1 MGAVAALLLLMSL
14 LAPAR
19 AELVQFVYTS
29 DQHYGITRKAFR
41 GLDKVSSREVNAA
54 MVQAINT
61 LPGISLPEDGGV
73 RAGQPVQWADAV
85 ISTGDIAN
93 RMEGTDERL
102 IPSATECWDLFEK
115 QYINGVSLKDR
126 AGKAAEVL
134 AIPGN
139 QRCGV
144 LQGDDPGEGQRL
156 SARHVQSREQ
166 HFAGARSL

>member
-1 MGAVAALLLLMSL
+1 MTYRLSGRLLNKGLMGAVAALLLLMSL

-115 QYINGVSLKDR
+115 QYINGVSLKD
-126 AGKAAEVL
+126 
-134 AIPGN
+134 
-139 QRCGV
+139 
-144 LQGDDPGEGQRL
+144 L
-156 SARHVQSREQ
+156 SLIHISEPTRH
-166 HFAGARSL
+166 

>member
-1 MGAVAALLLLMSL
+1 
-14 LAPAR
+14 
-19 AELVQFVYTS
+19 
-29 DQHYGITRKAFR
+29 
-41 GLDKVSSREVNAA
+41 

-139 QRCGV
+139 HDVTNAVGSTR
-144 LQGDDPGEGQRL
+144 R
-156 SARHVQSREQ
+156 
-166 HFAGARSL
+166 

>member
-1 MGAVAALLLLMSL
+1 M
-14 LAPAR
+14 
-19 AELVQFVYTS
+19 
-29 DQHYGITRKAFR
+29 
-41 GLDKVSSREVNAA
+41 
-54 MVQAINT
+54 
-61 LPGISLPEDGGV
+61 
-73 RAGQPVQWADAV
+73 QWADAV

-139 QRCGV
+139 HDVTNAVGFYKAMTPCG
-144 LQGDDPGEGQRL
+144 GQRL